1 MVITTKTRQMVVHL
15 ITTHRTTITLAFIT
29 LPHDISIACFSQS
42 SKTLHQ
48 VWVLSEET
56 IPFCTCGT
64 WKFWSDRSCC
74 YPIPGQITWKQIWL
88 IICRW
93 LLESRLLHGQ
103 FVVSVFDLFLR
114 LWSGCQLPV
123 WSIHAK
129 DVWHLYISTVLW
141 HVLNS
146 VAIVCLVCALLFFVY
161 CSSLRH
167 DWRLYVLH
175 YFNYVQL
182 TSWSLH
188 LSKWNIIYLNERSF
202 INIYACNDIH

>member
-1 MVITTKTRQMVVHL
+1 MVVHL
-15 ITTHRTTITLAFIT
+15 ITTRRTTITLAFIT

-42 SKTLHQ
+42 SKTLHE
-48 VWVLSEET
+48 VWVFSEET

-64 WKFWSDRSCC
+64 WKLWSDRSCC

-93 LLESRLLHGQ
+93 LLDSRLLSPSWTICWASSRDSGLT
-103 FVVSVFDLFLR
+103 VNFLSNR
-114 LWSGCQLPV
+114 PAQ
-123 WSIHAK
+123 K
-129 DVWHLYISTVLW
+129 MYDISTMLW
-141 HVLNS
+141 HVFNS
-146 VAIVCLVCALLFFVY
+146 VAIVRLVCASLFFVY

-167 DWRLYVLH
+167 YWRLHVLH

-188 LSKWNIIYLNERSF
+188 LSKWNIIYLNERSV
-202 INIYACNDIH
+202 INIYAYNNIH